1 MKSNCVDVKGCDDDV
16 KDNVSTIKI
25 VRKAG
30 EGAHVYVPRSW
41 IGKPVRVIQL
51 EITPRSF
58 LESLLGKQITDA
70 LVGKQE
76 ATGNQ
81 PWKPFEPDPKPDLP
95 IPNPDYDDEE
105 ETTGNDKGH
114 SETT

>member
-1 MKSNCVDVKGCDDDV
+1 MSEGNGSMGGSGDASVVKLVKSE
-16 KDNVSTIKI
+16 TIRVPKQLVGRV
-25 VRKAG
+25 VRIT
-30 EGAHVYVPRSW
+30 P
-41 IGKPVRVIQL
+41 L

-58 LESLLGKQITDA
+58 LESVLGKRLTDS

-105 ETTGNDKGH
+105 ENYR
-114 SETT
+114 